1 MRRPQAPQ
9 FPLFLS
15 VTCSLDG
22 YAKLLPLPCSL
33 LPTAF
38 LLLLPIRSPRGVLRM
53 AERPCYVLRRWRR
66 LRHYGRGLWLRQPL
80 RPGLRNRHRRP
91 QHRALQQR
99 AQLRRLL
106 RDAVRRRSPV
116 VPPGLHR
123 RHRHQ
128 LLPPQLRP
136 PRRQRRLVQPSA
148 AALRPRRAR
157 LPPHR
162 SVPRRHRPRLLPQG
176 ALREEGRHK
185 VHRQRPLLLQ
195 PGAAHQ
201 RRRGRRRARGVHQ
214 GVQDRVAE
222 HVAQLG
228 PELAEQLLPR
238 RAEPLLPGDDQR
250 REDGHRLQRRAH
262 RVAVRADLRGR
273 AVVETSLLREG
284 RRGRLLLSAEALAWW
299 IAEVASLAPAEA
311 YIHR

>member
-1 MRRPQAPQ
+1 
-9 FPLFLS
+9 
-15 VTCSLDG
+15 
-22 YAKLLPLPCSL
+22 
-33 LPTAF
+33 
-38 LLLLPIRSPRGVLRM
+38 M
-53 AERPCYVLRRWRR
+53 AERPRHVLRRRRR
-66 LRHYGRGLWLRQPL
+66 LRHHGRGLRLRQPL
-80 RPGLRNRHRRP
+80 RPGLRNQHRRP

-136 PRRQRRLVQPSA
+136 PQRQRRMVQPSP

-157 LPPHR
+157 LPPDR
-162 SVPRRHRPRLLPQG
+162 SAPRRHRPRLLPQG
-176 ALREEGRHK
+176 TLREEGRRK

-195 PGAAHQ
+195 PGADHQ
-201 RRRGRRRARGVHQ
+201 RRRGRRRACGVDQ
-214 GVQDRVAE
+214 GVQDRVAD

-238 RAEPLLPGDDQR
+238 RAEPLLPGDHRR
-250 REDGHRLQRRAH
+250 REDGHQLRRRGR

-273 AVVETSLLREG
+273 AVVEILPPSRGKGREDCFFKQ
-284 RRGRLLLSAEALAWW
+284 RRWL
-299 IAEVASLAPAEA
+299 
-311 YIHR
+311 H